1 MLDLIQAGG
10 WVMAPILLC
19 SILALTIILERGW
32 TLRQAQAMS
41 DGLLAREKGVQ
52 QFRAATLGE
61 RLP

>member
-1 MLDLIQAGG
+1 
-10 WVMAPILLC
+10 MAPILLC